1 MTALPL
7 ANEMDKGMSKPI
19 RPLLI
24 SLTIILAGINLRPIL
39 ASVGPLLDVI
49 QEETGLNDSLASLLT
64 TLPVA
69 LMGICLLGATT
80 LRRVISDHNGIITGL
95 VLILIASIA
104 RAFFPDSAQLLVT
117 AIIGGIG
124 IAVVQAL
131 MPFLIRAQNGQRS
144 ASLMGIYATAIM
156 GGALLASSA
165 APWISDL
172 WGWQTALSIWA
183 LPAIIAIVFWMKI
196 GDRTGSASH
205 RLSANL
211 YQIRRAWALLVF
223 FGLATGAYTLVLAWL
238 PPFFT
243 QLGWSA
249 KAAGALLGLLTAV
262 EVVAGITVSLL
273 VEKIRERRWMLLAAL
288 ASLLAGLMCL
298 CLAPSSLAW
307 PASILAGLG
316 IGALFPLSLITAL
329 DHGESNEA
337 AGAIVNF
344 VQGGGYILAASL
356 PFAAGIIR
364 QNLSD
369 LTPAWWL
376 MAALCLVLAV
386 LASRFRPTDRIT
398 LSK

>member
-1 MTALPL
+1 
-7 ANEMDKGMSKPI
+7 MDKGMSHPV
-19 RPLLI
+19 RP
-24 SLTIILAGINLRPIL
+24 SLFSLSIVLAGLNLRPIL
-39 ASVGPLLDVI
+39 ASVSPLMDVI
-49 QEETGLNDSLASLLT
+49 QENTRLNDSLASLLT
-64 TLPVA
+64 TLPVV
-69 LMGICLLGATT
+69 LMGVCLLGATK
-80 LRRVISDHNGIITGL
+80 LRRVFSDQSGIVVGL
-95 VLILIASIA
+95 VLISVASIA
-104 RAFFPDSAQLLVT
+104 RAFSPGSAQLLIT
-117 AIIGGIG
+117 AIIGGTG

-131 MPFLIRAQNGQRS
+131 MPFVIRAQHGQRS
-144 ASLMGIYATAIM
+144 ASLMGIYSTAIM

-165 APWISDL
+165 APWISYL
-172 WGWQTALSIWA
+172 WGWQTALSVWA
-183 LPAIIAIVFWMKI
+183 LPAIIAIVFWIKSD
-196 GDRTGSASH
+196 DRPGSVAPRVSG
-205 RLSANL
+205 SVYKNP
-211 YQIRRAWALLVF
+211 RAWALLVF

-243 QLGWSA
+243 RLGWSA
-249 KAAGALLGLLTAV
+249 RAAGAALGLLTAA
-262 EVVAGITVSLL
+262 EVVAGIAVLL
-273 VEKIRERRWMLLAAL
+273 SVGKIRDRRWMLLTAL

-298 CLAPSSLAW
+298 CLAPLHLAW

-329 DHGESNEA
+329 DHGDNNET

-386 LASRFRPTDRIT
+386 LAGSFRPADRIA
-398 LSK
+398 LDK

>member
-1 MTALPL
+1 
-7 ANEMDKGMSKPI
+7 MSRPV

-24 SLTIILAGINLRPIL
+24 SLSIVLAGLNLRPIL

-49 QEETGLNDSLASLLT
+49 QKDTGLNDSLASLLT
-64 TLPVA
+64 TLPVV
-69 LMGICLLGATT
+69 LMGVCLLGATKV
-80 LRRVISDHNGIITGL
+80 RRIINDHNGILAGL
-95 VLILIASIA
+95 VLISVATIA
-104 RAFFPDSAQLLVT
+104 RAFFPGSAQLLVT
-117 AIIGGIG
+117 AIVGGIG

-144 ASLMGIYATAIM
+144 ASLMGIYSTAIM

-172 WGWQTALSIWA
+172 WGWQTALSVWA
-183 LPAIIAIVFWMKI
+183 LPAIIAIVFWT
-196 GDRTGSASH
+196 TGRHGSGSVPL
-205 RLSANL
+205 RSSGSL
-211 YQIRRAWALLVF
+211 YKSTRAWALLVF

-249 KAAGALLGLLTAV
+249 KAAGAVLGLLTAA
-262 EVVAGITVSLL
+262 EVVAGIVVSLF
-273 VEKIRERRWMLLAAL
+273 VGRIRDRRCMLLTAL
-288 ASLLAGLMCL
+288 ALLLAGLICL
-298 CLAPSSLAW
+298 CLAPSYLAW
-307 PASILAGLG
+307 PASILAGFG
-316 IGALFPLSLITAL
+316 IGAVFPLSLITAL
-329 DHGESNEA
+329 DHGDSNET

-344 VQGGGYILAASL
+344 VQGGGYIVAASL

-386 LASRFRPTDRIT
+386 LASRFRPADRIT
-398 LSK
+398 LHA